1 VTVAAT
7 PDRLDARLYVG
18 LAGFSSFLWHLPH
31 EGVTIAVVTNQDEF
45 QPPRSLASAMVEP
58 PHLLDKLQ
66 FWLPAE
72 VKFA

>member
-1 VTVAAT
+1 
-7 PDRLDARLYVG
+7 
-18 LAGFSSFLWHLPH
+18 
-31 EGVTIAVVTNQDEF
+31 VTNQDEF